1 MRVSQISVNYQPRI
15 NSASQKNVRYSQL
28 PCKPEQPTSAITF
41 RGKFGAWVGGVI
53 GAVAVVATAIA
64 TAPVAVC
71 LAGGGAIV
79 GAIGGSVAEDK
90 VNGVENDD

>member
-15 NSASQKNVRYSQL
+15 HSVPHNNVSYSQK
-28 PCKPEQPTSAITF
+28 CKPEQPTSAISF
-41 RGKFGAWVGGVI
+41 NGKFGAWVGGVV

-79 GAIGGSVAEDK
+79 GAIGGSVAEDA
-90 VNGVENDD
+90 VNGEEDKNN